1 MVWLKSSLSVRS
13 SLLDRS
19 VKVLLVIAHPDD
31 EVMFFT
37 PALLT
42 LIETGHHVSIL
53 CMSSGNFEGM
63 GSVRINELIKS
74 AAVFQITAKDV
85 HIIDDTRLQDG
96 MTNDWPTSVI
106 ADIVLN
112 YIKATQATM
121 VRRVNDFESFVI
133 PYIDSANVT
142 SPPGDD
148 VR

>member
-1 MVWLKSSLSVRS
+1 MVWLKSSSSVRS
-13 SLLDRS
+13 SLLDKS

-112 YIKATQATM
+112 YIRTTQATL
-121 VRRVNDFESFVI
+121 VRHANGFDSFANRCV
-133 PYIDSANVT
+133 DSANVL
-142 SPPGDD
+142 SAPGGD